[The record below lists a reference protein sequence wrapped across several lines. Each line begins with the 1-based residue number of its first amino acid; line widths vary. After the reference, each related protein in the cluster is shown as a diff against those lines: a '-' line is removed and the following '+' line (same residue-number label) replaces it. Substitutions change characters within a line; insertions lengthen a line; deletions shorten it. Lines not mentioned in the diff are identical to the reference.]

1 MDEPPTGEPS
11 TSACVPF
18 PAASSPQSPPFNVWE
33 FRVGGMRCGNC
44 ARNIES
50 KVKQTFTS
58 EILAVDVD
66 VRAGRVKVST
76 SGACCRRPSA
86 ARGIV
91 TQAQIAA
98 VIESLG
104 LDVSLVN
111 EAAPTNNSSSS
122 ATSADVSASPSSCAA
137 ADETAMPVQR
147 GADATYGGQEARST
161 AQLHYAELQVEGMS
175 CASCARHIEKH
186 VQKLPGVTSITVNLI
201 LDSATVEYRASCDPS
216 FPSPTV
222 TVEEI
227 RRQIEDLGY
236 RASVTLDRLRDH
248 PSTASTWP
256 PNQAPPS
263 GAHGDAVAGGD
274 RRDRETQRLGSLS
287 AAATCAPQA
296 ATLHLC
302 LLPPLPSRGMLSCPR
317 RPDLQTFSP
326 SPRDA
331 SLASSSLLS
340 THTQPLLH
348 SASTQTE
355 THGVSSFPRQ
365 ASCARAVSPTQC
377 PSSTSLSSDPSC
389 SSDTSERVA
398 AFVSWLEKQSGVASV
413 TAAPDGGAPE
423 RARRRTQVF
432 VSSLR
437 SAACT
442 GQPGAAILSRATC
455 HPAPLASTAPRAPYE
470 MSVERRELQ
479 LSLPGI
485 KVTYF
490 PDQVGAREI
499 LERAREAG
507 WNVEWDATAKQKFGD
522 LQQAA
527 KVESVLFRQ
536 FVSALLPSI
545 IIFAM
550 MMVIP
555 VDAFPKWM
563 NLRLIPGI
571 SLRLLFV
578 LLLATAVMYGPGW
591 RFHRAAYEATRHRI
605 ADMNVLVSLATN
617 IAFLY
622 SFIAVLF
629 TIYVSVVVPR
639 GDEVASFTADSALS
653 SLNPGPPFL
662 SASSPEPDSPPWV
675 SSPSPAAAVR
685 GAALKA
691 SPSVFERVTE
701 EEGMGGARKGP
712 VDSVREVGLSQRDE
726 VKWNV
731 VPPSLPSPLRHFF
744 PFPRYLA
751 AVSDEFRNEATGLRM
766 RPAPASKG
774 QGTDPQSSASLLL
787 TGEEFA
793 ELYAFSGREP
803 DLSVGASKLDTP
815 FSSLSPRGL
824 PPRSSVPSSE
834 PTPLS
839 SRNPRSAASVSSEA
853 SLSAPSDSPFENAEP
868 MDPPTFFEVSA
879 VLICVLLL
887 GKLLEG
893 KAKRRALVALDEL
906 SAAQPEFAMVVR
918 KQLSSFRASRS
929 GSTTHCEK
937 APRTGEEAA
946 KLQLDL
952 HRREEAATTEETER
966 DQSGA
971 LGPHPNQRSSGDGVG
986 RDSVTSEKAASW
998 QDAADRQGGARQ
1010 CSAQRSAAEYFDEII
1025 PVELLQLGDVV
1036 RVPPGATVP
1045 ADGEK
1050 INEEE
1055 SLLSEALLTGESM
1068 PVSKMKGDTVL
1079 GGSMVVGGHGAARRS
1094 SSPAPGVG
1102 PVAERG
1108 EDATRAGPEGASLLL
1123 VRVQKLG
1130 TASVLGQIFQLVKEA
1145 QGTKTKTQEFID
1157 RVAGYFVPGVLLISA
1172 VTVVVW
1178 LVLLFGGIVTPSLSH
1193 FDEET
1198 LEAFPVASRI
1208 LFALQFGIGVL
1219 SIACPC
1225 ALGLA
1230 APTALMVGTGVAARL
1245 GILVKSGQAFELAT
1259 KLKALVLDKTGTVT
1273 SGVFEVQEVVLLSSS
1288 FAHIAAL
1295 SNVPDWRSVLS
1306 PSSLAPRLSS
1316 PSPSSSSFSSSSRGG
1331 CEDLCVAVDRNADSP
1346 SSLFPSASAL
1356 GLSVRDLSS
1365 RALPEGGI
1373 ASRSG
1378 EVSKLSRDSTE
1389 DASETTAGVARGH
1402 RLASTS
1408 PPTEK
1413 EEMPLHATEQTSS
1426 ANASTTSL
1434 QNSSVSS
1441 FQEMVSAF
1449 VWILGVAERNSEHP
1463 VAASLMDFVRSWKD
1477 LPPLA
1482 SPSSFK
1488 ALPGRGIS
1496 CQIGRDLAV
1505 EVTSLTNAESSRA
1518 PLRSF
1523 DCSSVGAPAASGASD
1538 GASPSST
1545 PASQAAPQMGCCS
1558 GTQRRD
1564 TREEMTW
1571 EGEKGKHR
1579 GTTAAVGNRRGDI
1592 EGEDAGECTNPAC
1605 TCKPCRCRLGGFNCG
1620 CLDSPAV
1627 AKMTPDFSALKAWAE
1642 SQQRLGAT
1650 VSLVVVNQVCLGA
1663 VALRDAVKPES
1674 REVVSLLQSRFGLEL
1689 WMCTGDSIRT
1699 ALATAD
1705 EVGLSRSRVVAEAL
1719 PSTKVAVLEK
1729 LRKADEGQTPRPVGM
1744 AGDGLND
1751 APALAHA
1758 DLSMALGAGADL
1770 ALTAADVVIL
1780 KSRISDIVAFLELS
1794 RAVLFTIRLSIL
1806 WACIFNAAGIP
1817 LAAGAFY
1824 KFKVFV
1830 PPTLAGAMMALS
1842 SVLVISN
1849 ALMLRRFRP
1858 SLLPRSSSSSSSHCR
1873 FLSATSSSL
1882 PRPVFSSIHSWFSGS
1897 RGRRVYPA
1905 GAHPPRDSFLCAAAA
1920 DSAAGDTN
1928 PATLCSGTR
1937 TRLGL
1942 AADFA
1947 SLRTQDCMHPLVSR
1961 EHADA

>member
-1 MDEPPTGEPS
+1 MDEPPPTGEPS
-11 TSACVPF
+11 ASACVSF
-18 PAASSPQSPPFNVWE
+18 PATSSPQSPPFDVWE

-50 KVKQTFTS
+50 KLRQTFTS
-58 EILAVDVD
+58 KILAVDVD

-86 ARGIV
+86 APGIV
-91 TQAQIAA
+91 THAQIAA

-104 LDVSLVN
+104 LDVSLLN
-111 EAAPTNNSSSS
+111 EAAPTNNSS
-122 ATSADVSASPSSCAA
+122 TSAMSADFSASPSSCAT
-137 ADETAMPVQR
+137 ADETGTPVER
-147 GADATYGGQEARST
+147 RADAKCGGQEASST
-161 AQLHYAELQVEGMS
+161 AQLRYAELQVEGMA
-175 CASCARHIEKH
+175 CASCARHIEKQ
-186 VQKLPGVTSITVNLI
+186 VQKLPAVTSITVNLI

-222 TVEEI
+222 TIEEI

-236 RASVTLDRLRDH
+236 HASVTLDRLRDF
-248 PSTASTWP
+248 PSTAPPWP
-256 PNQAPPS
+256 PTRVPPS

-274 RRDRETQRLGSLS
+274 RRDREAQRLGSLS
-287 AAATCAPQA
+287 APATRAPQA

-317 RPDLQTFSP
+317 RADLQTFSP
-326 SPRDA
+326 STRDA

-340 THTQPLLH
+340 TSTQPLLH

-355 THGVSSFPRQ
+355 AHGVSSLPHQ

-377 PSSTSLSSDPSC
+377 PSSTSLSSDSSC

-398 AFVSWLEKQSGVASV
+398 AFVSWLEQQSGVASV
-413 TAAPDGGAPE
+413 TAAPDGDAAE

-432 VSSLR
+432 FSSLG

-442 GQPGAAILSRATC
+442 GQPGAAALSRSTY

-470 MSVERRELQ
+470 LSVERRQLQ
-479 LSLPGI
+479 LCLPGI

-527 KVESVLFRQ
+527 KVESALFRQ
-536 FVSALLPSI
+536 FISALLPSI

-555 VDAFPKWM
+555 MDAFPEWM

-571 SLRLLFV
+571 SLRLLLV
-578 LLLATAVMYGPGW
+578 LLLTTAVMYGPGW
-591 RFHRAAYEATRHRI
+591 RFHRAAFEATRHRI

-622 SFIAVLF
+622 SLLAVLF
-629 TIYVSVVVPR
+629 TIYVSV
-639 GDEVASFTADSALS
+639 
-653 SLNPGPPFL
+653 
-662 SASSPEPDSPPWV
+662 
-675 SSPSPAAAVR
+675 
-685 GAALKA
+685 
-691 SPSVFERVTE
+691 
-701 EEGMGGARKGP
+701 
-712 VDSVREVGLSQRDE
+712 
-726 VKWNV
+726 
-731 VPPSLPSPLRHFF
+731 
-744 PFPRYLA
+744 
-751 AVSDEFRNEATGLRM
+751 
-766 RPAPASKG
+766 
-774 QGTDPQSSASLLL
+774 
-787 TGEEFA
+787 
-793 ELYAFSGREP
+793 
-803 DLSVGASKLDTP
+803 TP
-815 FSSLSPRGL
+815 
-824 PPRSSVPSSE
+824 
-834 PTPLS
+834 T
-839 SRNPRSAASVSSEA
+839 
-853 SLSAPSDSPFENAEP
+853 
-868 MDPPTFFEVSA
+868 DPPTFFEVSA

-906 SAAQPEFAMVVR
+906 SAAQPEFAVVVR
-918 KQLSSFRASRS
+918 
-929 GSTTHCEK
+929 
-937 APRTGEEAA
+937 
-946 KLQLDL
+946 
-952 HRREEAATTEETER
+952 
-966 DQSGA
+966 
-971 LGPHPNQRSSGDGVG
+971 
-986 RDSVTSEKAASW
+986 
-998 QDAADRQGGARQ
+998 RQA
-1010 CSAQRSAAEYFDEII
+1010 SAAEHFDEII
-1025 PVELLQLGDVV
+1025 PVELLHLGDVV

-1050 INEEE
+1050 INEE

-1068 PVSKMKGDTVL
+1068 PVSKMKGDPVL
-1079 GGSMVVGGHGAARRS
+1079 GGSMV
-1094 SSPAPGVG
+1094 
-1102 PVAERG
+1102 
-1108 EDATRAGPEGASLLL
+1108 GASLLL

-1157 RVAGYFVPGVLLISA
+1157 HVAGYFVPGVLLISA

-1178 LVLLFGGIVTPSLSH
+1178 LILLFGGIVTPSLSH
-1193 FDEET
+1193 FDEKT
-1198 LEAFPVASRI
+1198 REAFPVASRI

-1273 SGVFEVQEVVLLSSS
+1273 
-1288 FAHIAAL
+1288 
-1295 SNVPDWRSVLS
+1295 R
-1306 PSSLAPRLSS
+1306 
-1316 PSPSSSSFSSSSRGG
+1316 
-1331 CEDLCVAVDRNADSP
+1331 
-1346 SSLFPSASAL
+1346 ASAL

-1365 RALPEGGI
+1365 PALPEGGV
-1373 ASRSG
+1373 ASRTGKDSQ
-1378 EVSKLSRDSTE
+1378 LSRDFTE
-1389 DASETTAGVARGH
+1389 HASETTAGIARGH
-1402 RLASTS
+1402 GLASTS
-1408 PPTEK
+1408 PSTEK
-1413 EEMPLHATEQTSS
+1413 EKTPLHATEQTSS
-1426 ANASTTSL
+1426 ANTSTTSA
-1434 QNSSVSS
+1434 QNTSVSS
-1441 FQEMVSAF
+1441 FQEMLSAF
-1449 VWILGVAERNSEHP
+1449 VWILGVAERHSEHP

-1488 ALPGRGIS
+1488 ALPGRGLS
-1496 CQIGRDLAV
+1496 CRIGKDLAV

-1523 DCSSVGAPAASGASD
+1523 DSSTVCAPATSGTSD

-1545 PASQAAPQMGCCS
+1545 PASPAAPQIGCCS
-1558 GTQRRD
+1558 GSQRRD
-1564 TREEMTW
+1564 TREETTRK
-1571 EGEKGKHR
+1571 GEKGKHR

-1592 EGEDAGECTNPAC
+1592 EGEQAGECTNSAC
-1605 TCKPCRCRLGGFNCG
+1605 ACKPCRCRLGGFNCG
-1620 CLDSPAV
+1620 CLGSPAV

-1674 REVVSLLQSRFGLEL
+1674 REVVSLLQSHFGLEV

-1729 LRKADEGQTPRPVGM
+1729 LRKADEGQTPRCVGM

-1770 ALTAADVVIL
+1770 ALTAADVVVL
-1780 KSRISDIVAFLELS
+1780 KSRISDLVAFLELS

-1858 SLLPRSSSSSSSHCR
+1858 SLIPRSSSSSSSRCH
-1873 FLSATSSSL
+1873 FPSATSSSL
-1882 PRPVFSSIHSWFSGS
+1882 RRPVFSIHAWFSGS

-1905 GAHPPRDSFLCAAAA
+1905 GAHPPRNSSLCVAAA
-1920 DSAAGDTN
+1920 DSAAGDTDS
-1928 PATLCSGTR
+1928 ATLGSGTR

-1942 AADFA
+1942 AAEFA
-1947 SLRTQDCMHPLVSR
+1947 SLRTQDFTHPLVSR